1 MQKLITSIAK
11 FHGPLLVIV
20 DAFIIASFISDWV
33 AKRRASKEA
42 TASATVTTEDEP
54 ADDE

>member
-1 MQKLITSIAK
+1 MQKLITSISK
-11 FHGPLLVIV
+11 LHGPLLVIV
-20 DAFIIASFISDWV
+20 DTIIIASFISDWV

>member
-1 MQKLITSIAK
+1 MQKLITSISK

-42 TASATVTTEDEP
+42 TASATVTTEDEA